1 MSKKVIGIDLGTGNS
16 CLSTIEAGKPVV
28 INNSEGGR
36 TTPSVVNLKNGERI
50 VGPAANRKRVIE
62 PKETVYN
69 IKRFMGSDYDKCLD
83 VIEKMAYD
91 VVNENGNPRVKIGDK
106 KYSPEEISSFI
117 LGKLKK
123 DAEAYLGEEVTD
135 AVITCPAWFDGA
147 AREATKIAGEMCG
160 LNVLRIINE
169 PTAALLSSDID
180 TSKGEKTVLVADI
193 GQGTTDFSVCEVSDG
208 LIEVKASYGSKF
220 LGGADFDQVIVDM
233 VAKDINDQY
242 SIDITKDPMAMQR
255 VMEAAEKAKIELSN
269 TVTTDISLPYISMT
283 QNGPVNYSSELT
295 RAKFDQLS
303 SALVTKIIDCG
314 KKAVN
319 DSGKKYSEIDCIL
332 LVGGQSRSIAI
343 QEALT
348 KEFGIPLNK
357 SVNPDEAVSLGAAI
371 QANIIV
377 GGEGSDDILLL
388 DCTAVGVGILT
399 EGNVMTTMIPAN
411 TTIPTQKSQIFSTA
425 VDNQPGIEVVVLQG
439 ERPRGTD
446 NKVIGRFSMDVL
458 PARRGVP
465 QIEITYSIDAS
476 GIISVTAIDKGT
488 NKEQHITIENAS
500 KLSDEEVER
509 IKREAK
515 EHEDEDKKFKE
526 AAEKANR
533 CESLIYQTEQQIEN
547 FKDNEKFTE
556 DDKAYFTGKIE
567 ELKKIKD
574 SNDYSKFEELEKE
587 IQSKWFEISAKM
599 YTQNGGGVDGG
610 TPMEDVLKNAG
621 FGAQPEQQSTE
632 EDLNQQEV
640 G

>member
-1 MSKKVIGIDLGTGNS
+1 MKIIGCDLGTGNS
-16 CLSTIEAGKPVV
+16 CVSTIEGGKPVV

-69 IKRFMGSDYDKCLD
+69 IKRFMGSDYDKCID
-83 VIEKMAYD
+83 VVEKMAYD
-91 VVNENGNPRVKIGDK
+91 VVNENGNPRVKIGDR
-106 KYSPEEISSFI
+106 KYSPEEISSYI

-123 DAEAYLGEEVTD
+123 DAEEYLGEEVTD

-180 TSKGEKTVLVADI
+180 TTKGEKTILVADI
-193 GQGTTDFSVCEVSDG
+193 GQGTTDFSVCELSDG

-233 VAKDINDQY
+233 ITKDINEKY
-242 SIDITKDPMAMQR
+242 SIDVTKDPMAMQR
-255 VMEAAEKAKIELSN
+255 IMEAAEKAKIELSN
-269 TVTTDISLPYISMT
+269 TVTTDIALPYISMT
-283 QNGPVNYSSELT
+283 QNGPVNYSTELS

-303 SALVTKIIDCG
+303 SSLVTKIIDCG
-314 KKAVN
+314 KKAVS
-319 DSGKKYSEIDCIL
+319 DSGKKYSEIESIL

-348 KEFGIPLNK
+348 KEFGVPLNK

-377 GGEGSDDILLL
+377 GGEGSEDILLL
-388 DCTAVGVGILT
+388 DCTAVGIGILT

-446 NKVIGRFSMDVL
+446 NKVIGRFSMDLL
-458 PARRGVP
+458 PAKRGVP

-476 GIISVTAIDKGT
+476 GIISVKAIDKGT
-488 NKEQHITIENAS
+488 NKEQNLTIENAS
-500 KLSDEEVER
+500 KLSDEEIER

-515 EHEDEDKKFKE
+515 EHEDEDKKYKE
-526 AAEKANR
+526 TIEKTNR
-533 CESLIYQTEQQIEN
+533 CESLIYQTEQQLEN
-547 FKDNEKFTE
+547 FKDNEKITE
-556 DDKAYFTGKIE
+556 DDKTYLTGKVE
-567 ELKKIKD
+567 ELKKLKEAKD
-574 SNDYSKFEELEKE
+574 FSRLEEIEKE
-587 IQSKWFEISAKM
+587 VQTKWFEISSKV
-599 YTQNGGGVDGG
+599 YSTPNGEGNN
-610 TPMEDVLKNAG
+610 PMEDMVKNAG
-621 FGAQPEQQSTE
+621 FDHQAGQQSTE

>member
-62 PKETVYN
+62 PKETIYN

-180 TSKGEKTVLVADI
+180 TSKGEKTILVADI

-233 VAKDINDQY
+233 IAKDIEDQY

-283 QNGPVNYSSELT
+283 QNGPVNYSTELT

-303 SALVTKIIDCG
+303 IALITKIIDCG
-314 KKAVN
+314 KKAVS

-348 KEFGIPLNK
+348 KEFGVPLNK

-377 GGEGSDDILLL
+377 GGEGSEDILLL

-399 EGNVMTTMIPAN
+399 EGNIMTTMIPAN
-411 TTIPTQKSQIFSTA
+411 TTIPTQKTQIFSTA

-458 PARRGVP
+458 PAKRGVP
-465 QIEITYSIDAS
+465 KLEISYSIDAS
-476 GIISVTAIDKGT
+476 GLITVKAIDKAT

-500 KLSDEEVER
+500 KLSDDEIER

-515 EHEDEDKKFKE
+515 EHEEEDKKFKE
-526 AAEKANR
+526 AAENANR

-556 DDKAYFTGKIE
+556 DDKDYFTGKIE
-567 ELKKIKD
+567 ELKKKKET
-574 SNDYSKFEELEKE
+574 NDYNNLENIEKE
-587 IQSKWFEISAKM
+587 MQERWFDITSKM
-599 YTQNGGGVDGG
+599 YAQNGSDVEGNN
-610 TPMEDVLKNAG
+610 TNMEDIFKNAG
-621 FGAQPEQQSTE
+621 LDKETQTTE

-640 G
+640 

>member
-69 IKRFMGSDYDKCLD
+69 IKRFMGSDYNKCLD
-83 VIEKMAYD
+83 VIDKMAYD

-180 TSKGEKTVLVADI
+180 TSKGEKTILVADI

-233 VAKDINDQY
+233 IAKDIEEQY

-303 SALVTKIIDCG
+303 NALITKIIDCG

-343 QEALT
+343 QDALT

-377 GGEGSDDILLL
+377 GGEGSEDILLL

-399 EGNVMTTMIPAN
+399 EGNIMTTMIPAN

-515 EHEDEDKKFKE
+515 EHEEEDKKFKE
-526 AAEKANR
+526 NAEKANR

-556 DDKAYFTGKIE
+556 DDKTYFTGKID

-574 SNDYSKFEELEKE
+574 ANDYSKFEELEKE

-599 YTQNGGGVDGG
+599 YAAPNGDN
-610 TPMEDVLKNAG
+610 TNPMEDVMKNAG
-621 FGAQPEQQSTE
+621 FNAQAEQQPTE